1 MNTAQKSVVA
11 LMKSALTGQA
21 QPLPEGFS
29 MEEVLRSMKSHH
41 IEALIYEGA
50 TLCGVEAT
58 DPAMRTL
65 FPKYCKSLQVSVRQ
79 MREVARLF
87 RIFEENGIDYMPLK
101 GCKLKTLYPK
111 PELRAMGDADVLI
124 RMEQYEKIRPL
135 MQELGF
141 AEKSE
146 SDHELVWQSES
157 LYLELHKCL
166 IPSYNEDFY
175 TYFAE
180 GWQLAKP
187 ENGTRYAMTVEDEWI
202 FLFTHFAKHYRDG
215 GIGCRYL
222 ADLWLYRKAHPDMD
236 TSFVE
241 EQLQKLQLLNFYR
254 NVLHVI
260 DVWFKDAQPDEKTDF
275 ITDFVFSGGS
285 WGSSESKIV
294 SRVVRDSRHIPIKF
308 SARLIYWW
316 NLAFPEEYVL
326 REKYAVLKKHPWM
339 LPLVWFW
346 RPWYKLLFERD
357 SLQQQNSKLDA
368 ITREKMENRRQA
380 LRYVGIDYNF

>member
-21 QPLPEGFS
+21 QPLPEDFS
-29 MEEVLRSMKSHH
+29 MDEVLRNIKSHH
-41 IEALIYEGA
+41 IDVLIYEGA
-50 TLCGVEAT
+50 TLCGIDAAS
-58 DPAMRTL
+58 PAMRTL
-65 FPKYCKSLQVSVRQ
+65 FPKYCKSLQISVRQ
-79 MREVARLF
+79 MREVE
-87 RIFEENGIDYMPLK
+87 RICRTFEENGIDYMPLK
-101 GCKLKTLYPK
+101 GCKLKWLYPK
-111 PELRAMGDADVLI
+111 PELRTMGDADILI

-141 AEKSE
+141 MEKAE
-146 SDHELVWQSES
+146 SDHELVWQSDA

-175 TYFAE
+175 AYFSE

-187 ENGTRYAMTVEDEWI
+187 EKGTRYAMTVEDVWM
-202 FLFTHFAKHYRDG
+202 FLFAHFAKHYRDG

-236 TSFVE
+236 ESFVE
-241 EQLQKLQLLNFYR
+241 EQLQKLQLLEFYH
-254 NVLHVI
+254 NILQVI
-260 DVWFKDAQPDEKTDF
+260 KVWFEDAPSDEKTDF

-294 SRVVRDSRHIPIKF
+294 SRAVRDAKHVPVGF
-308 SARLIYWW
+308 SAKLVFLWQT
-316 NLAFPEEYVL
+316 AFPDIYAL
-326 REKYAVLKKHPWM
+326 REKYAVLKKHPRL
-339 LPLVWFW
+339 LPLVWFC
-346 RPWYKLLFERD
+346 RPFYKVLFERKTLRD
-357 SLQQQNSKLDA
+357 HKRKLDS
-368 ITREKMENRRQA
+368 ITQEKIENRRQA